1 MDNRTVNLSTNDR
14 KVLIIP
20 VELVRIREGTKR
32 RVEGAERAQNSE
44 AYTVYRALEGGN
56 LL

>member
-32 RVEGAERAQNSE
+32 RVEGAE